1 MVGWDWR
8 REGVESAL
16 TLTYAFYRDV
26 SNLDAGQSMP
36 SEDTVVSL
44 LP

>member
-1 MVGWDWR
+1 MVGWDWH

-16 TLTYAFYRDV
+16 TLTNDFSRDV
-26 SNLDAGQSMP
+26 SNLDAGQYMP